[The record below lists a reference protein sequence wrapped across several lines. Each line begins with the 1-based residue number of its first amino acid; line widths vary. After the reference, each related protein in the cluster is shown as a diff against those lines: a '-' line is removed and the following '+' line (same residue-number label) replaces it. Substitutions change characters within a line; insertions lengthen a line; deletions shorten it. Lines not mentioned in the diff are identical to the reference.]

1 MRRCISGILWFNL
14 PRFKLTRFKPNGAI
28 MPKNVFYHLLP
39 SPVGGLL
46 LVSDGEALTG
56 LFLSDHK
63 GGPRLK
69 GELAPEPAW
78 RLDEG
83 PFAAVCEQLTDYFAG
98 NLQEF
103 DVRLAP
109 DGTAFQKKVWQE
121 LCQIPFGACISY
133 GELARRIGQPAASR
147 AVGRAN
153 GQNPIS
159 IIVPCHRVIG
169 ANGTLTGYGGGIE
182 RKKWL
187 LEHEARFRSSCE
199 VHIDSSPAACLG

>member
-1 MRRCISGILWFNL
+1 MQHD
-14 PRFKLTRFKPNGAI
+14 
-28 MPKNVFYHLLP
+28 VFYHLLP

-56 LFLSDHK
+56 LFMSDHK
-63 GGPRLK
+63 GGP
-69 GELAPEPAW
+69 APQPAW
-78 RLDEG
+78 RRDEG
-83 PFAAVCEQLTDYFAG
+83 PFAQVCEQLTEYFAG

-109 DGTAFQKKVWQE
+109 EGTEFQKKVWQE
-121 LCQIPFGACISY
+121 LGRIPFGSSISY
-133 GELARRIGQPAASR
+133 GQLAQRIGQPAASR

-187 LEHEARFRSSCE
+187 LEHEARVRDSTEVRVRDRSA
-199 VHIDSSPAACLG
+199 VAHSSL